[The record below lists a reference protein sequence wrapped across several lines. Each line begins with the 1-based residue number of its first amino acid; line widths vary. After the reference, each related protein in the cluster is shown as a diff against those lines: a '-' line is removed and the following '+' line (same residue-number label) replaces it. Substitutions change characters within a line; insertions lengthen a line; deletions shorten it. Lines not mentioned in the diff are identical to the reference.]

1 MMDVIIVDDE
11 AAGRRT
17 LREFCEAEK
26 DLRVVGEFGDGTA
39 ALAAVRLQR
48 PQILFL
54 DIQMDPLNGIDLAR
68 ALEPSQLPSLVFV
81 TAYDTYALEAFEVCA
96 VDYLL
101 KPFDQERFR
110 KTLARVRPR
119 HLNSGFD
126 ERQTL
131 LAGLLAQLERGAR
144 TAGEEKPR
152 LLAEFGGH
160 LHVLDV
166 THVEM
171 IEADRN
177 YVVIRVGKDN
187 FHARSTLQQ
196 AEVALRSQPMLRI
209 SRSCLVNLNFV
220 REVNRTLRGDFILVL
235 AGGATVTSSGDKI
248 SRFTTEKNIL
258 RKNCQQYRNGYAQK
272 HPVWINL
279 LDKQERNPYKHSID
293 DRTQKPYPISERPF
307 APS

>member
-1 MMDVIIVDDE
+1 MMNVIIVDDE

-26 DLRVVGEFGDGTA
+26 DLCVVGEFGDGAA
-39 ALAAVRLQR
+39 ALAAIRVQP

-68 ALEPSQLPSLVFV
+68 ALEPTQLPSLVFV
-81 TAYDTYALEAFEVCA
+81 TAYDTYAVEAFEVSA

-101 KPFDQERFR
+101 KPFDQDRFR

-119 HLNSGFD
+119 HLNCGAD

-144 TAGEEKPR
+144 TAGEERPR

-160 LHVLDV
+160 LHVLDA
-166 THVEM
+166 TQVEL

-177 YVVIRVGKDN
+177 YVIIRVGRDS

-196 AEVALRSQPMLRI
+196 AETALRSQPMLRI
-209 SRSCLVNLNFV
+209 SRSCLVNMNYV
-220 REVNRTLRGDFILVL
+220 KEVNRTLRGDFILVL
-235 AGGATVTSSGDKI
+235 AGGATVTSSEGFRGKVKDYLSTLRI
-248 SRFTTEKNIL
+248 S
-258 RKNCQQYRNGYAQK
+258 
-272 HPVWINL
+272 P
-279 LDKQERNPYKHSID
+279 
-293 DRTQKPYPISERPF
+293 
-307 APS
+307 